1 MDVTDI
7 FDIAYRLRLKKPQP
21 FEKMD
26 LYICLQVE
34 STEEEVTLVGPSEQS
49 VSTILSRAQW

>member
-1 MDVTDI
+1 
-7 FDIAYRLRLKKPQP
+7 
-21 FEKMD
+21 
-26 LYICLQVE
+26 VE